1 MAIWEGRGSLWRK
14 VVASKNG
21 KELGGG
27 GWWGWTSKLG
37 RGVVCGEVFAW
48 AGRILARI
56 VSLLLGWGIE

>member
-1 MAIWEGRGSLWRK
+1 MAVWEGRGS
-14 VVASKNG
+14 VM
-21 KELGGG
+21 EEGGSFRIWGRIG
-27 GWWGWTSKLG
+27 GGWTSKLG

>member
-1 MAIWEGRGSLWRK
+1 MG
-14 VVASKNG
+14 KN
-21 KELGGG
+21 GGG
-27 GWWGWTSKLG
+27 GWGWTSKLG